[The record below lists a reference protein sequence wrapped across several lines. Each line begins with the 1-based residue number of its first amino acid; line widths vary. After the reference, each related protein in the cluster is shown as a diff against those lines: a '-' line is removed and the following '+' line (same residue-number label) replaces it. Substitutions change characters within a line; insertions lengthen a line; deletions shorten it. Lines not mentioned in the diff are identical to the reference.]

1 MKQAR
6 REREER
12 VGKMQLEREK
22 ERQVSR
28 LSFFSYARPRLADRT
43 RVTRISTLQ
52 ELAREK
58 ARDREERLS
67 ALHAAQ
73 LANQEEL
80 QKKIAQKQQESAR
93 RHVENIEHIRQRAVE
108 SSILRSEEVPPTLK
122 SYPAQKQCSLCGTIV
137 SFVL

>member
-1 MKQAR
+1 MRQVR

-22 ERQVSR
+22 ER
-28 LSFFSYARPRLADRT
+28 
-43 RVTRISTLQ
+43 Q

-80 QKKIAQKQQESAR
+80 QKKIAHKQQESAR
-93 RHVENIEHIRQRAVE
+93 RHVENIEQIRQKALE
-108 SSILRSEEVPPTLK
+108 SSIMRAEEIPPTLK
-122 SYPAQKQCSLCGTIV
+122 GWSSVKQCVLCSKVVCSYII
-137 SFVL
+137 SIFL

>member
-1 MKQAR
+1 MRQVR

-22 ERQVSR
+22 ERQ
-28 LSFFSYARPRLADRT
+28 
-43 RVTRISTLQ
+43 

-67 ALHAAQ
+67 ALYAAQ

-108 SSILRSEEVPPTLK
+108 SSIMRSEEVPPTLK
-122 SYPAQKQCSLCGTIV
+122 TYSTLKQCSLCNKIV
-137 SFVL
+137 NKNFF

>member
-1 MKQAR
+1 
-6 REREER
+6 
-12 VGKMQLEREK
+12 MQLEREK
-22 ERQVSR
+22 ER
-28 LSFFSYARPRLADRT
+28 
-43 RVTRISTLQ
+43 Q

-93 RHVENIEHIRQRAVE
+93 RHDENIEHIRQRAVE
-108 SSILRSEEVPPTLK
+108 SSIMRAEEVPPMLK
-122 SYPAQKQCSLCGTIV
+122 SYPCLKQCALCSKVVSL
-137 SFVL
+137 LRP

>member
-1 MKQAR
+1 MRQAR

-22 ERQVSR
+22 ER
-28 LSFFSYARPRLADRT
+28 
-43 RVTRISTLQ
+43 Q

-108 SSILRSEEVPPTLK
+108 SSIMRAEEVPPTLK
-122 SYPAQKQCSLCGTIV
+122 SYPSLKQCSLCSKVV
-137 SFVL
+137 SC

>member
-1 MKQAR
+1 M
-6 REREER
+6 
-12 VGKMQLEREK
+12 
-22 ERQVSR
+22 
-28 LSFFSYARPRLADRT
+28 
-43 RVTRISTLQ
+43 LQ

-108 SSILRSEEVPPTLK
+108 SSILRSEEVPPMLK

-137 SFVL
+137 NIRRCAYSECYLVFAVLLIA

>member
-1 MKQAR
+1 M
-6 REREER
+6 
-12 VGKMQLEREK
+12 
-22 ERQVSR
+22 
-28 LSFFSYARPRLADRT
+28 
-43 RVTRISTLQ
+43 
-52 ELAREK
+52 
-58 ARDREERLS
+58 S

-108 SSILRSEEVPPTLK
+108 SSIMKSEEVPPTIK

-137 SFVL
+137 SFVPSAVKYSPFTFSYNYYDYMFNRYLTKYFC